1 MLEERALARLRELVD
16 DDDKV
21 LAIINCMYDNG
32 DLTEEEIFDIGDDE
46 EFNIE
51 NVENYDLGEDY
62 QIYDDAVG
70 TNINYNYEDW
80 YVFDDYDSAV
90 SAAIEDTKLLLDD
103 IGIDGINFDNLGG
116 IENFVDA
123 DWFEDALKESFE
135 SYCYDIEYEGDNTY
149 DNRLVQECYDN
160 DLIDDDDFEL
170 DEDGEIDYT
179 QCTLDTDELVERY
192 VDDYMS
198 RLYDPISEFISQF
211 GEDEFNRVIKD
222 NGLVDMDELAEAIVD
237 VDGPANSLSR
247 YDGNEVEY
255 DFDGTTYYMYR
266 NN

>member
-16 DDDKV
+16 DDDNV
-21 LAIINCMYDNG
+21 LAIINYMYDNG
-32 DLTEEEIFDIGDDE
+32 DITEEEIFNIRDDE

-80 YVFDDYDSAV
+80 YVFDNYDDAV
-90 SAAIEDTKLLLDD
+90 AAAIEDTKLFLEDE
-103 IGIDGINFDNLGG
+103 GIDGVNFDKLGG
-116 IENFVDA
+116 IENFVDT
-123 DWFEDALKESFE
+123 DWFKDTLKEYFE
-135 SYCYDIEYEGDNTY
+135 NYCYDIESEGDNTY

-170 DEDGEIDYT
+170 DEDGEVDYT
-179 QCTLDTDELVERY
+179 QCTLNTDKLVELY

-198 RLYDPISEFISQF
+198 RLDDPVGEYISQF
-211 GEDEFNRVIKD
+211 SEEDFNKAVKN

-237 VDGPANSLSR
+237 ADEPKNSLSR
-247 YDGNEVEY
+247 YDGNEVKY

>member
-1 MLEERALARLRELVD
+1 MLEERALARLNELVD
-16 DDDKV
+16 EDDKV
-21 LAIINCMYDNG
+21 LAIINYMYDNG
-32 DLTEEEIFDIGDDE
+32 NITEEEIFDIGDDE

-62 QIYDDAVG
+62 QIYDDASG

-80 YVFDDYDSAV
+80 YVFDNYDDAV
-90 SAAIEDTKLLLDD
+90 EGAIEDTKLLLDD

-116 IENFVDA
+116 IENFVD
-123 DWFEDALKESFE
+123 DEWFEDALKESFE

-160 DLIDDDDFEL
+160 DLITDDDFEL
-170 DEDGEIDYT
+170 DEDGEVDYT

-198 RLYDPISEFISQF
+198 RLTDPISEYISQF
-211 GEDEFNRVIKD
+211 GVDEFNRVVKD

-237 VDGPANSLSR
+237 ADGPANSLSR
-247 YDGNEVEY
+247 YDGNEVNY
-255 DFDGTTYYMYR
+255 DFDGITYYMYR